1 MISSIDLGQS
11 RIAEDRVA
19 ASTKDDSKLTN

>member
-11 RIAEDRVA
+11 RIAEGRVA
-19 ASTKDDSKLTN
+19 ASTEDDSKLTN